1 MPFLLPQSSCLEF
14 HSQVLHIDRQFGV
27 SEQTAYNHCYYR

>member
-14 HSQVLHIDRQFGV
+14 HSQVLSLLLFAIFSVKPIDLI
-27 SEQTAYNHCYYR
+27 